1 MPTPLYNW
9 KIAGEAGYGI
19 MNTGGPIFSKTL
31 IRAGFFVFV
40 YAEYPSLIRGG
51 HNAYQVAV
59 SLDPIDAP
67 YREIDQLV
75 ALDAYTIIM
84 HQDEVR
90 EGGIVLYDA
99 LGVKFKT
106 QSSNLKTTTQTSK
119 VTNVRG
125 VVDNTQIPTLTGIY
139 SLKKAKERTVLRN
152 DIKFIPIDFERIARE
167 AGGDKIMKNTA
178 AVGASLALFE
188 KKVTADGQRKKL
200 RLLEIADKVV
210 VDIFKG
216 KGEGIVKINQRVLEV
231 GYNSISNF

>member
-1 MPTPLYNW
+1 
-9 KIAGEAGYGI
+9 
-19 MNTGGPIFSKTL
+19 
-31 IRAGFFVFV
+31 
-40 YAEYPSLIRGG
+40 
-51 HNAYQVAV
+51 
-59 SLDPIDAP
+59 
-67 YREIDQLV
+67 
-75 ALDAYTIIM
+75 
-84 HQDEVR
+84 
-90 EGGIVLYDA
+90 
-99 LGVKFKT
+99 
-106 QSSNLKTTTQTSK
+106 